1 MLLMKLESSKLV
13 LFLSRRL
20 NTDYVVFR
28 HGVSMKNGSEKDI
41 RVSEF

>member
-13 LFLSRRL
+13 LFLSRRPK
-20 NTDYVVFR
+20 TDYIVFS
-28 HGVSMKNGSEKDI
+28 HGVSMKNGSEEDI